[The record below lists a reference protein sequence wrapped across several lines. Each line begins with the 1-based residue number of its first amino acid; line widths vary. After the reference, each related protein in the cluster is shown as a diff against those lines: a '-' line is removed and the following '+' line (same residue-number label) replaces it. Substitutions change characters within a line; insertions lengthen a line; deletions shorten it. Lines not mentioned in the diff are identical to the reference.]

1 MDKDFWR
8 ENWPLFLF
16 GGVGLFGSMALLS
29 HQTGQPLLPQFDFR
43 AMVAPLVPGLVAILR
58 AGVTAI
64 GILLVVLLAFFTL
77 IPIRD
82 WFVSERKRLAK
93 QSKLKINDYRKTE
106 RAQEVAPG
114 NSWIEQ
120 KEKRDYSTLYL
131 GVASLLDRHA
141 GGHRAATVEGL
152 LQELERA
159 LATPKATPAVA
170 APSASDWRLIAQ
182 LVKWAR
188 GADSLRLRATRDAF
202 RTAKIAVPEAD
213 VQKGGAFNEWVMGL
227 APPSPITPEV
237 SVADEKQAT
246 DHGQDDGRTEK
257 VEQEHREGR
266 GAKSNDIA
274 KYLVPR
280 IARKRVR
287 PERNELT

>member
-1 MDKDFWR
+1 M
-8 ENWPLFLF
+8 
-16 GGVGLFGSMALLS
+16 G
-29 HQTGQPLLPQFDFR
+29 
-43 AMVAPLVPGLVAILR
+43 
-58 AGVTAI
+58 
-64 GILLVVLLAFFTL
+64 
-77 IPIRD
+77 
-82 WFVSERKRLAK
+82 
-93 QSKLKINDYRKTE
+93 
-106 RAQEVAPG
+106 
-114 NSWIEQ
+114 
-120 KEKRDYSTLYL
+120 
-131 GVASLLDRHA
+131 
-141 GGHRAATVEGL
+141 
-152 LQELERA
+152 
-159 LATPKATPAVA
+159 
-170 APSASDWRLIAQ
+170 
-182 LVKWAR
+182 
-188 GADSLRLRATRDAF
+188 LRATRDAF

-257 VEQEHREGR
+257 VEQEQPREGR